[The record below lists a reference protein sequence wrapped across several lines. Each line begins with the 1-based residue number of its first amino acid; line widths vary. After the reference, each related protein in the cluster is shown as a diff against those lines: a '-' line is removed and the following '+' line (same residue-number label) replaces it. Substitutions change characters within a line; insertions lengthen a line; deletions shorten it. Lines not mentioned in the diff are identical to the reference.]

1 MKKKYLLVISI
12 LVLIFFT
19 FYSNNLRIDASSDT
33 LVAQNDED
41 FKFFNTYNDIF
52 PSQNFLILAVKSNKE
67 IDDKYIKVIESL
79 TKKLLKLQ
87 EIESVFNIN
96 NAPILFLNKTSL
108 LDLSSK
114 KIETILNTNFG
125 LKEIVNEF
133 SSNSILK
140 DQIINANKNISTII
154 IYLKKNEEFIKIKNE
169 KNISQNS

>member
-1 MKKKYLLVISI
+1 MKKVYLLLISI
-12 LVLIFFT
+12 LILIFFA
-19 FYSNNLRIDASSDT
+19 FHSNNFRIDASSDT

-96 NAPILFLNKTSL
+96 NAPILF
-108 LDLSSK
+108 SSR
-114 KIETILNTNFG
+114 EFTH
-125 LKEIVNEF
+125 F
-133 SSNSILK
+133 SSIKANVFLNRNLFILLFPGILSK
-140 DQIINANKNISTII
+140 
-154 IYLKKNEEFIKIKNE
+154 
-169 KNISQNS
+169 